1 MSMSR
6 PQPINVLIVAGVS
19 AALHGGA
26 SLLFGPIVSFTFLF
40 WISPAT
46 KIENA
51 PKTEFAMVLAVMS
64 PVIGAIFGFCA
75 GAAAGLGHNVF
86 ARNQR
91 GIAIRLS
98 EGRKVRA
105 ASFSNVA

>member
-1 MSMSR
+1 M
-6 PQPINVLIVAGVS
+6 IFA
-19 AALHGGA
+19 
-26 SLLFGPIVSFTFLF
+26 PIVSFMFLS
-40 WISPAT
+40 WNTPAT
-46 KIENA
+46 QIEHA

-64 PVIGAIFGFCA
+64 PVISAIFGFCA

-91 GIAIRLS
+91 SIAIRLS

>member
-1 MSMSR
+1 MSR
-6 PQPINVLIVAGVS
+6 PQPINVLMVAAVS

-26 SLLFGPIVSFTFLF
+26 AMIFAPIVSFMFLS
-40 WISPAT
+40 WTTPAT
-46 KIENA
+46 QIKHA

-64 PVIGAIFGFCA
+64 PVISAIFGFCA